1 MEKELLKPMIT
12 YSKVKP
18 IIFLILIIINIII
31 IKIKYKNSYTKP
43 LSIKYLYL
51 LKINDLERKYKNNKV
66 TKRKLYQSL
75 NRVIKDYIN
84 EIYKIN
90 LNNYT
95 LEDIKTL
102 NNNNL
107 LNLIETNY
115 KYSYSNNPNGNI
127 ENIINKTKE
136 FIKNEN

>member
-1 MEKELLKPMIT
+1 MEEELLKPMIT

-31 IKIKYKNSYTKP
+31 IKKKYKNSYTKP

-75 NRVIKDYIN
+75 NKVIKDYIN

-95 LEDIKTL
+95 LEDIKQL

-115 KYSYSNNPNGNI
+115 KYSYSNNSNGNI